1 MPSGLIR
8 SAPFALLAL
17 LAASA
22 PASAGPALQS
32 RSMSHGGETRTW
44 SESIPPACA
53 AASARCPLMVVL
65 HGGGGRTSGAQFA
78 TGTGLAAEAAARGY
92 VLLAPDALGDNWND
106 GRPEIAAGIDD
117 VGFIKAMIANVRA
130 RSGVDPAR
138 IFATGA
144 SNGGLMS
151 YRLACESG
159 GLFRAVAPVIA
170 NMGEWL
176 IGHCSPVA
184 PVSLLMMPGT
194 ADPLIRYE
202 GGPVAA
208 IGRQDRGR
216 TVSSDTTLEYWHGA
230 MDCSGPPKV
239 EQYDPVRDSTSVTI
253 TRFDAC
259 DGGAKVRRWTIVGGG
274 HTWPGRPPAA
284 GFRVRLVGATASEF
298 SATRVI
304 MDFFDSHRT
313 DSR

>member
-8 SAPFALLAL
+8 SVHVALLTL
-17 LAASA
+17 VAASGSA
-22 PASAGPALQS
+22 CAEPAFQS
-32 RSMSHGGETRTW
+32 RSLPRDGETRTW
-44 SESIPPACA
+44 SEIIPPACTA
-53 AASARCPLMVVL
+53 VSARCPLVVAL
-65 HGGGGRTSGAQFA
+65 HGGGGRTGGAQFA
-78 TGTGLAAEAAARGY
+78 SGTGLADEAAARSY
-92 VLLAPDALGDNWND
+92 ILLAPDALGDNWND
-106 GRPEIAAGIDD
+106 GRPEMAAGIDD
-117 VGFIKAMIANVRA
+117 VGFIRAMIADVRTRA
-130 RSGVDPAR
+130 GVDPAR

-194 ADPLIRYE
+194 ADPLIRYA

-208 IGRQDRGR
+208 GARDRGR
-216 TVSSDTTLEYWHGA
+216 TVSSDRTLDYWRGA
-230 MDCSGPPKV
+230 MDCAGPPRV
-239 EQYDPVRDSTSVTI
+239 EHFDPVRDSTSVTI
-253 TRFDAC
+253 TRFDTC
-259 DGGAKVRRWTIVGGG
+259 DGGARVRRWTVEGGG

-284 GFRVRLVGATASEF
+284 GLRARLVGPTASEF
-298 SATRVI
+298 SATKVI
-304 MDFFDSHRT
+304 MDFFDSMGAGR
-313 DSR
+313 